1 MSRFGR
7 KSTATHAQ
15 RHTYGGTGT
24 AKKRSS
30 TSTIRHHQERAVIMG
45 ALSHPNHPNNSDHP
59 TGSRAGTPAVP
70 DDDVENTAEDAAMWQ
85 EYHPT
90 AIAVLK
96 GFIVLFELI
105 CLWGQY
111 VIYVMAGDVVALY
124 PETAPARWPY
134 TIAGILGVACFEVAL
149 IPLWRLLDLVKRRD
163 VFSGKAVWWT
173 NAIIVCAA
181 AEGALV
187 LFVLLFGLFADF
199 QYCDPTSGDCFN
211 ASMTMPAVGLAC
223 LVALLLIAAF
233 ILLMLVMRSLLSA
246 AIAQRSELEAV
257 I

>member
-1 MSRFGR
+1 
-7 KSTATHAQ
+7 
-15 RHTYGGTGT
+15 
-24 AKKRSS
+24 
-30 TSTIRHHQERAVIMG
+30 MG

-59 TGSRAGTPAVP
+59 TGSRAGTPAVSATP
-70 DDDVENTAEDAAMWQ
+70 TNLGGAAENSAEDTAMRQ
-85 EYHPT
+85 EHHPT

-96 GFIVLFELI
+96 GLIVLFELI

-223 LVALLLIAAF
+223 LVTLLLIAAF

>member
-1 MSRFGR
+1 
-7 KSTATHAQ
+7 
-15 RHTYGGTGT
+15 
-24 AKKRSS
+24 
-30 TSTIRHHQERAVIMG
+30 MG
-45 ALSHPNHPNNSDHP
+45 ALSHPNHSDHP
-59 TGSRAGTPAVP
+59 TGSHAGTPAVP
-70 DDDVENTAEDAAMWQ
+70 ATPTTPGDDVKDTPEDTAMWQ

-96 GFIVLFELI
+96 GLIVLFELI

-187 LFVLLFGLFADF
+187 LFVLLFGLFANF
-199 QYCDPTSGDCFN
+199 QYCDPTSGGCFN